1 MLNQGVW
8 TELEIKIYC
17 GQKAVDKFRKLSMIG
32 FSMECVTAEFLQ
44 FFKEKRENL
53 AFGWT
58 AAYSPSNSNISGI
71 FLKFPNF

>member
-17 GQKAVDKFRKLSMIG
+17 GQKAVDKFTKLSMIG

-44 FFKEKRENL
+44 F
-53 AFGWT
+53 
-58 AAYSPSNSNISGI
+58 
-71 FLKFPNF
+71 LKKNVKI